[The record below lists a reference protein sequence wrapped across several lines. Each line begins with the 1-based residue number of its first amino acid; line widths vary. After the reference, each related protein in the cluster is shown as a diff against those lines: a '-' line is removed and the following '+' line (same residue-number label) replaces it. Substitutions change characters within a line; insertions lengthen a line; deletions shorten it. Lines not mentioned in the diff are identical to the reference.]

1 VLLFHIIKEGD
12 TSMAKILGHVQ
23 RASETRQHQRFMVPK
38 GTFVIVSPGTDKEW
52 KVQVIDISQGG
63 VAFIYQG
70 SKEDLDTSGAL
81 KILAKNVNLEKVHFE
96 TVSDEP
102 APGSTDTSLPSRR
115 RGVKFKW
122 MGVVEKADLRDFV
135 TSISI

>member
-1 VLLFHIIKEGD
+1 
-12 TSMAKILGHVQ
+12 MAKILSKVRKESEKRQNQ
-23 RASETRQHQRFMVPK
+23 RLMVPN

-63 VAFIYQG
+63 AAFIYQG

-81 KILAKNVNLEKVHFE
+81 KILAKNVNLEKVNFE

-122 MGVVEKADLRDFV
+122 MGVVEKQDLRDFV
-135 TSISI
+135 NSISVSGSIP

>member
-1 VLLFHIIKEGD
+1 
-12 TSMAKILGHVQ
+12 MVQ
-23 RASETRQHQRFMVPK
+23 N
-38 GTFVIVSPGTDKEW
+38 GTFVIVSPGTDKEQ

-63 VAFIYQG
+63 AAFIYQG
-70 SKEDLDTSGAL
+70 SKEDLVTSGVL
-81 KILAKNVNLEKVHFE
+81 KILVENASLEKVNFE

-122 MGVVEKADLRDFV
+122 MGVLEKADLRNFV
-135 TSISI
+135 KSISICPK

>member
-1 VLLFHIIKEGD
+1 
-12 TSMAKILGHVQ
+12 MAKILSNV
-23 RASETRQHQRFMVPK
+23 RKEREARQHKRFMAPK

-52 KVQVIDISQGG
+52 KVQAIDISQGG
-63 VAFIYQG
+63 LAFIYQG

-81 KILAKNVNLEKVHFE
+81 KILARNADLESINFE

-102 APGSTDTSLPSRR
+102 APVSTDTSLSSRR

-122 MGVVEKADLRDFV
+122 MGTMGKQALTDFV
-135 TSISI
+135 SNIGMPESIP